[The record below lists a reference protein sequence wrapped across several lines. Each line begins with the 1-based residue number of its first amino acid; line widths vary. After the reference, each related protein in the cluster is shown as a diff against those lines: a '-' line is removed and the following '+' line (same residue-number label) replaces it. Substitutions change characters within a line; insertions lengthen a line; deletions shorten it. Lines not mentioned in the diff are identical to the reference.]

1 MSTPDETISIP
12 TAGALLKST
21 LLALG
26 LAGVLLVTCV
36 LPAEYGV
43 DPTGAGRVLGLTQM
57 GEVKQALAEEAAANA
72 AAEASAD
79 SVVAASE
86 RAAVT
91 DSTVDAGVSDGARDS
106 SRRPSPD
113 QTSAP

>member
-1 MSTPDETISIP
+1 MSTPDESITTP
-12 TAGALLKST
+12 SAGALIRST
-21 LLALG
+21 LLAMSV
-26 LAGVLLVTCV
+26 AGVLLVTCV

-43 DPTGAGRVLGLTQM
+43 DPTGAGRLLGLTQM

-86 RAAVT
+86 AAAGAVA
-91 DSTVDAGVSDGARDS
+91 DSIAAAGRSTTPLGTGRE
-106 SRRPSPD
+106 P
-113 QTSAP
+113 

>member
-1 MSTPDETISIP
+1 MSTPDETIATPS
-12 TAGALLKST
+12 AGALIRST
-21 LLALG
+21 LLALA

-86 RAAVT
+86 ASEGAVADSVAA
-91 DSTVDAGVSDGARDS
+91 AGR
-106 SRRPSPD
+106 
-113 QTSAP
+113 SATPLGTGREP